1 MENLNLRFLVRR
13 YLAALWRY
21 RWPAV
26 LFAWLICAIGWTI
39 VFMMPNIYEANARLY
54 VDVDAVLTPL
64 LQGIAVDDNANA
76 RLDILQ
82 RTLLSRPNL
91 ETLIS
96 KTDLDLQVH
105 NAAERDALVNSLAHT
120 IMIMPQTANMFSIAY
135 RNPSPKI
142 AVQVVQTVMNIFIEG
157 KTGRSRQDMAQAS
170 KFLDA
175 QIANY
180 EQQLQAVERR
190 QADFRSKYVDLLPG
204 ADGSG
209 SRLQDAR
216 AAVTQLEGQ
225 MQDAEAKRD
234 MLSKELATTPALL
247 ETEAMGPGGSAAL
260 ASAEQR
266 LAELRVQYTDRNPDV
281 IAQKRLVEALRAG
294 KIPSGMPAPPTPR
307 GGTGGAAGT
316 AARSLPN
323 PVYEQLKVGQVNN
336 DAWIASLTRQV
347 AEARAQRDRL
357 ETMAHNAP
365 GLDAEFTQLNR
376 DYDVIRKNYEELL
389 SRREAMRI
397 GQAADTDAQKIKMQ
411 IVDPPQASGTPVAPK
426 RILLVFGV
434 LVAAIGGGGGLAF
447 VLLTFDQCFHT
458 LDDLRTMGLSVAGN
472 VSLLAATRSAVRRF
486 VAVTSFI
493 AAASIPAI
501 VCVGL
506 VYRLLA
512 HPNLPI

>member
-26 LFAWLICAIGWTI
+26 LFAWLICAIGWTV

-64 LQGIAVDDNANA
+64 LQGIAVDDNPNA

-91 ETLIS
+91 EMLIS

-105 NAAERDALVNSLAHT
+105 NAAERNTLMNALAHT
-120 IMIMPQTANMFSIAY
+120 IIITPQTVNMFTIAY
-135 RNPSPKI
+135 RSPSPKI
-142 AVQVVQTVMNIFIEG
+142 AVQVVQTVMNIFIES
-157 KTGRSRQDMAQAS
+157 KTGHSREEMAQAG

-190 QADFRSKYVDLLPG
+190 QADFRSKYLDLLPG

-209 SRLQDAR
+209 SHLQDAR
-216 AAVTQLEGQ
+216 MAVTQLEGQ
-225 MQDAEAKRD
+225 MQDAQAKRD
-234 MLSKELATTPALL
+234 MLNKELVTTTPLL
-247 ETEAMGPGGSAAL
+247 ATETMGPGGSAAL
-260 ASAEQR
+260 ASAEQH
-266 LAELRVQYTDRNPDV
+266 LAELRLQDTDQNPDV
-281 IAQKRLVEALRAG
+281 IAQKRLVEALRSG
-294 KIPSGMPAPPTPR
+294 KMPSGIAAPATPR
-307 GGTGGAAGT
+307 GAAS
-316 AARSLPN
+316 AASRSLPN

-336 DAWIASLTRQV
+336 DAYIASLTRQI

-365 GLDAEFTQLNR
+365 GLDADYTQLNR

-397 GQAADTDAQKIKMQ
+397 GQAADTDAQKIKTQ
-411 IVDPPQASGTPVAPK
+411 IVDPPQASSTPVAPK
-426 RILLVFGV
+426 RILLIFGV
-434 LVAAIGGGGGLAF
+434 LVAAVAGGGGLAF

-458 LDDLRTMGLSVAGN
+458 LDDLRTIGLPVAGG
-472 VSLLAATRSAVRRF
+472 VSFLAATRSAARRF

-506 VYRLLA
+506 VYRLLV
-512 HPNLPI
+512 HPNLPV

>member
-1 MENLNLRFLVRR
+1 MDTLNLRFLVRR

-64 LQGIAVDDNANA
+64 LQGIAVDDNPNA
-76 RLDILQ
+76 RLDVLQ

-91 ETLIS
+91 EALIS

-105 NAAERDALVNSLAHT
+105 NATERDMLVNTLART
-120 IMIMPQTANMFSIAY
+120 IVIMPQTSNIFTIMY
-135 RNPSPKI
+135 RNPSPKT
-142 AVQVVQTVMNIFIEG
+142 AVQVVQTVMNIFIES
-157 KTGRSRQDMAQAS
+157 KTGRSRQEMAQAS

-204 ADGSG
+204 PDGSG

-216 AAVTQLEGQ
+216 ATVTQLEGQ
-225 MQDAEAKRD
+225 MQDAQAKRD
-234 MLSKELATTPALL
+234 MLNKELSTTPPTLPT
-247 ETEAMGPGGSAAL
+247 ETMGPGGSAAL
-260 ASAEQR
+260 AQAEQR
-266 LAELRVQYTDRNPDV
+266 LAELRVQYTDQDPDV
-281 IAQKRLVEALRAG
+281 IAQKRLVAALRAG
-294 KIPSGMPAPPTPR
+294 KIPSGTPAPATPR
-307 GGTGGAAGT
+307 GAPSAAS
-316 AARSLPN
+316 RSLPN
-323 PVYEQLKVGQVNN
+323 PIYEQLKIGQVNN

-365 GLDAEFTQLNR
+365 GLDADFTQLNR

-411 IVDPPQASGTPVAPK
+411 IVDPPQASSTPVAPK
-426 RILLVFGV
+426 RILLIFGV
-434 LVAAIGGGGGLAF
+434 LFAAVAGGGGLAF

-458 LDDLRTMGLSVAGN
+458 LDDLRTMGLPVAGG
-472 VSLLAATRSAVRRF
+472 VSLLAATRSAARRF
-486 VAVTSFI
+486 VSVTSFI
-493 AAASIPAI
+493 AAASVPAV

-506 VYRLLA
+506 VYRLLI
-512 HPNLPI
+512 HPNASI

>member
-1 MENLNLRFLVRR
+1 MNNLNLRFVVRR

-39 VFMMPNIYEANARLY
+39 VFLMPNIYEANARLY
-54 VDVDAVLTPL
+54 VDADAVLTPL
-64 LQGIAVDDNANA
+64 LRGIAVDDNPDAQ
-76 RLDILQ
+76 LDILQ

-105 NAAERDALVNSLAHT
+105 NPAERDGLVNTLART
-120 IMIMPQTANMFSIAY
+120 IIITPQTRNLFTIAY
-135 RNPSPKI
+135 RSPSPKT
-142 AVQVVQTVMNIFIEG
+142 AVQVVQTVMNIFIES
-157 KTGRSRQDMAQAS
+157 KTGSNRQDMAQAG

-190 QADFRSKYVDLLPG
+190 RADFRSKYVDLLPG

-216 AAVTQLEGQ
+216 ATVTQLEGQ
-225 MQDAEAKRD
+225 MEDAQAKRD
-234 MLSKELATTPALL
+234 MLNKELATTTPLL
-247 ETEAMGPGGSAAL
+247 TTEMLGGPGGGAAL
-260 ASAEQR
+260 AAAEEK
-266 LAELRVQYTDRNPDV
+266 LAELRLQYTDQSPDV
-281 IAQKRLVEALRAG
+281 VAQKRLVDGLRSG
-294 KIPSGMPAPPTPR
+294 KIPSATVAPVVPR
-307 GGTGGAAGT
+307 GTAPGAS
-316 AARSLPN
+316 RSLPN
-323 PVYEQLKVGQVNN
+323 PVFEQLKVGQVNN
-336 DAWIASLTRQV
+336 DAYIASLTRQV
-347 AEARAQRDRL
+347 AEARADRDRL

-365 GLDAEFTQLNR
+365 GLDADYTQLNR

-389 SRREAMRI
+389 SRRESMRI
-397 GQAADTDAQKIKMQ
+397 GQAADTDAEKIKTQ
-411 IVDPPQASGTPVAPK
+411 IVDPPQVPNTPVAPK
-426 RILLVFGV
+426 RILLIFGV
-434 LVAAIGGGGGLAF
+434 LVAAIAGGGGLAF

-458 LDDLRTMGLSVAGN
+458 LDDLRMMGLPIAGG
-472 VSLLAATRSAVRRF
+472 VSLLAATRSGARRSI
-486 VAVTSFI
+486 AVTSFI
-493 AAASIPAI
+493 AAVSVPAV

-506 VYRLLA
+506 VYRLLV

>member
-1 MENLNLRFLVRR
+1 MNDLNLRFLVRR

-54 VDVDAVLTPL
+54 VDADAVLTPL
-64 LQGIAVDDNANA
+64 LRGIAVDDNPDAQ
-76 RLDILQ
+76 LDILQ

-91 ETLIS
+91 ETLVS

-105 NAAERDALVNSLAHT
+105 NAAERDALVNTLART
-120 IMIMPQTANMFSIAY
+120 IAVTPQTRNLFTITY
-135 RNPSPKI
+135 RSPSRRL
-142 AVQVVQTVMNIFIEG
+142 AVQVVQTVMNIFIESKAG
-157 KTGRSRQDMAQAS
+157 SNRQDMAQAG
-170 KFLDA
+170 KFLDS

-190 QADFRSKYVDLLPG
+190 RADFRSKYVDLLPG
-204 ADGSG
+204 PDGG
-209 SRLQDAR
+209 TSRLQDAR
-216 AAVTQLEGQ
+216 ATVTQLEGQ
-225 MQDAEAKRD
+225 MEDAQAKRD
-234 MLSKELATTPALL
+234 MLNKELATTTPLL
-247 ETEAMGPGGSAAL
+247 TTEMLGAAGAGAAL
-260 ASAEQR
+260 ATAEEH
-266 LAELRVQYTDRNPDV
+266 LAELRLQYTDQSPDV

-294 KIPSGMPAPPTPR
+294 KIPSGTVAPTPKPSATGP
-307 GGTGGAAGT
+307 GGS
-316 AARSLPN
+316 RSLPN

-347 AEARAQRDRL
+347 AEARAERDRL

-365 GLDAEFTQLNR
+365 GLDADFTQLNR

-389 SRREAMRI
+389 ARRESMRI
-397 GQAADTDAQKIKMQ
+397 GQAADTDAEKIKTQ
-411 IVDPPQASGTPVAPK
+411 VVDPPQAPNTPVAPK
-426 RILLVFGV
+426 RILLIFGV

-458 LDDLRTMGLSVAGN
+458 LDDLRTMGLPVAGG
-472 VSLLAATRSAVRRF
+472 VSLLVATRSAARRSI
-486 VAVTSFI
+486 AVTSFI
-493 AAASIPAI
+493 AVASVPAI

-506 VYRLLA
+506 VYRLLV
-512 HPNLPI
+512 HPNLPS